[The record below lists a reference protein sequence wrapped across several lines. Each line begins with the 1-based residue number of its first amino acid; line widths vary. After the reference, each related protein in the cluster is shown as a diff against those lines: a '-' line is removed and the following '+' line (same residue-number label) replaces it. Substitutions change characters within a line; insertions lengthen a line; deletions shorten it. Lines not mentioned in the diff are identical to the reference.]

1 MRKFWSDILYLMDRR
16 DMAHFGVLVAS
27 LLINS
32 ALELA
37 ALASVPFFM
46 GVLLSGGEAP
56 VGGRFGA
63 WFALCVEILAGAKTT
78 FTFVAAAGALVLLL
92 NTIPP

>member
-1 MRKFWSDILYLMDRR
+1 MRKFWSDILYLVDRR

-46 GVLLSGGEAP
+46 ASAP
-56 VGGRFGA
+56 GSPYA
-63 WFALCVEILAGAKTT
+63 SKTWRARKRPSPSSPRP
-78 FTFVAAAGALVLLL
+78 VRWCCC
-92 NTIPP
+92 